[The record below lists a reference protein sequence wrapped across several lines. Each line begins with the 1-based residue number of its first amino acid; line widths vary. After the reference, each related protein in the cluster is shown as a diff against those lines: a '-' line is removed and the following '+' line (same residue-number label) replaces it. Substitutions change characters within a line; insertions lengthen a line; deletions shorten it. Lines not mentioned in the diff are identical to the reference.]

1 MGKKKGVLGD
11 LESSVAAGA
20 RQAAGLRISQT
31 AELPDFHKLPPPP
44 QAGRRMVREKE
55 NNPARSSYENA
66 ALIPEVRR
74 EIPDWFDVK
83 G

>member
-1 MGKKKGVLGD
+1 
-11 LESSVAAGA
+11 
-20 RQAAGLRISQT
+20 
-31 AELPDFHKLPPPP
+31 
-44 QAGRRMVREKE
+44 MVREKE

>member
-44 QAGRRMVREKE
+44 PSRTQNGEGEGK
-55 NNPARSSYENA
+55 
-66 ALIPEVRR
+66 
-74 EIPDWFDVK
+74 
-83 G
+83 